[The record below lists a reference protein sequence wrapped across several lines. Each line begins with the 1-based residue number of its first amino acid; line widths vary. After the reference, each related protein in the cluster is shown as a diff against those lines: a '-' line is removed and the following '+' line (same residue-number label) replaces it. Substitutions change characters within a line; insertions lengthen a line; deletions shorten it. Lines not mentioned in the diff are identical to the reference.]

1 MNVKVA
7 RRLEQGQCIP
17 TEAPFAAWSE
27 IGSFNALPA
36 YRVDLHHSEAEL
48 FFFLLP
54 FPAEAKS
61 REIGEISKSRQRE
74 LLLSGNG
81 EGERGPEKKK

>member
-1 MNVKVA
+1 MLYPRIA
-7 RRLEQGQCIP
+7 LIYIIP
-17 TEAPFAAWSE
+17 KLNF
-27 IGSFNALPA
+27 
-36 YRVDLHHSEAEL
+36 

>member
-1 MNVKVA
+1 MNKGNAYPQKRPSLHGRKLVA
-7 RRLEQGQCIP
+7 SMLYPRIALIYIIP
-17 TEAPFAAWSE
+17 KL
-27 IGSFNALPA
+27 N
-36 YRVDLHHSEAEL
+36 